1 DRRRRRVP
9 HLLVDHPAPDQT
21 HHGHPGHLRVPMAL
35 ERLPVATG
43 GPAITRE
50 LRAHRGPEQ
59 PAIRDRLPSHI
70 DGHSRSHLHPR
81 PADLHLPATLLR
93 ARRDDERHQISPT
106 PAREPTPPRTLRP
119 CRHEIDPLPAPP
131 ARTDLIPRT
140 QQKAVRAPKPPR
152 PRPHP
157 RSRPRPR
164 PRPRSR
170 PRALHRCVIGVL
182 STENPDNA
190 TVEPPNA
197 PKRPQTTPS
206 SEPSSGWAGK

>member
-1 DRRRRRVP
+1 
-9 HLLVDHPAPDQT
+9 Q
-21 HHGHPGHLRVPMAL
+21 
-35 ERLPVATG
+35 
-43 GPAITRE
+43 IT
-50 LRAHRGPEQ
+50 
-59 PAIRDRLPSHI
+59 
-70 DGHSRSHLHPR
+70 
-81 PADLHLPATLLR
+81 
-93 ARRDDERHQISPT
+93 PT

-164 PRPRSR
+164 PTPRTRPT
-170 PRALHRCVIGVL
+170 ALHRCAIGGARPGALHRGLIGVL
-182 STENPDNA
+182 STQNPDNA

-197 PKRPQTTPS
+197 PNRPQTTPS

>member
-1 DRRRRRVP
+1 
-9 HLLVDHPAPDQT
+9 
-21 HHGHPGHLRVPMAL
+21 MAL

-81 PADLHLPATLLR
+81 PAGLHLPATLLR
-93 ARRDDERHQISPT
+93 ARRDDERHQITPT

-119 CRHEIDPLPAPP
+119 CRHEIDPRPAPP

-164 PRPRSR
+164 PRPRSPPR
-170 PRALHRCVIGVL
+170 SRPQPQPRAR
-182 STENPDNA
+182 TEEGR
-190 TVEPPNA
+190 V
-197 PKRPQTTPS
+197 
-206 SEPSSGWAGK
+206 GKDVRSQD